1 MSVSTRKTKPSKQS
15 KAAQASKAVEAALP
29 QIRVDVD
36 GKQELVDPDEER
48 YCVCGDIS
56 YGEMICCELD
66 EKVSNSLIEKIQ
78 VLTRKHSARLGSGFI
93 WNVLISLSSLLG
105 L

>member
-1 MSVSTRKTKPSKQS
+1 VSVSTRKTKPNKQS
-15 KAAQASKAVEAALP
+15 KAAQAQKAVEAVP

-36 GKQELVDPDEER
+36 GKQEIVDPDEER

-66 EKVSNSLIEKIQ
+66 EKVIVSLIEK
-78 VLTRKHSARLGSGFI
+78 A
-93 WNVLISLSSLLG
+93 
-105 L
+105 

>member
-1 MSVSTRKTKPSKQS
+1 VAQAQ
-15 KAAQASKAVEAALP
+15 KAAEAALP

-48 YCVCGDIS
+48 YCVCVDIS

-66 EKVSNSLIEKIQ
+66 EKVSIWLKEK
-78 VLTRKHSARLGSGFI
+78 ARLG
-93 WNVLISLSSLLG
+93 
-105 L
+105 

>member
-1 MSVSTRKTKPSKQS
+1 VSVSTRKTKPSKQS

-78 VLTRKHSARLGSGFI
+78 ALTRSYSARLGSGSI
-93 WNVLISLSSLLG
+93 WNVLTSSSSLLG

>member
-1 MSVSTRKTKPSKQS
+1 
-15 KAAQASKAVEAALP
+15 LP

-66 EKVSNSLIEKIQ
+66 EKVSNSFIEKIQ
-78 VLTRKHSARLGSGFI
+78 ALTKSTVRDWAVVPYGMC
-93 WNVLISLSSLLG
+93 
-105 L
+105 

>member
-1 MSVSTRKTKPSKQS
+1 VSVSTRKTKPNKQS

-56 YGEMICCELD
+56 YGELICCELD
-66 EKVSNSLIEKIQ
+66 EKVSDSLIEKIQ
-78 VLTRKHSARLGSGFI
+78 GSDQKYSVRLGSGSI
-93 WNVLISLSSLLG
+93 WNVLTSSSSLLG

>member
-1 MSVSTRKTKPSKQS
+1 VSVSTRKTKPGKQS

-66 EKVSNSLIEKIQ
+66 EKVKQLPHREDTGADQKY
-78 VLTRKHSARLGSGFI
+78 SARLGSGSI
-93 WNVLISLSSLLG
+93 WNVSTSSSSLLG

>member
-1 MSVSTRKTKPSKQS
+1 VSVSTRKTKPSKQS

-66 EKVSNSLIEKIQ
+66 EKVSKLPHREKIQ
-78 VLTRKHSARLGSGFI
+78 VLTRRIVRDWAVVPHGMC
-93 WNVLISLSSLLG
+93 
-105 L
+105 

>member
-66 EKVSNSLIEKIQ
+66 EKVSKLPHREDTGPDQKN
-78 VLTRKHSARLGSGFI
+78 SARLGSGST
-93 WNVLISLSSLLG
+93 WNVLTSSSSLLG

>member
-1 MSVSTRKTKPSKQS
+1 MSVSTRKTKPNKQS
-15 KAAQASKAVEAALP
+15 KAVQAQKVAEAAAP

-48 YCVCGDIS
+48 YCICGDIS

-66 EKVSNSLIEKIQ
+66 EKVGISLIENIQ
-78 VLTRKHSARLGSGFI
+78 SLTGMTVRDWAMVPYGVH
-93 WNVLISLSSLLG
+93 
-105 L
+105 